1 MSKITIDTSRK
12 WVNLKGMKRHEVISH
27 ITDDMGNDVVTP
39 LRLDQEYDALCA
51 VAEAADED
59 HRAHCL
65 LLTNNCPICKALAEL
80 DLVRKSQR
88 KFERN

>member
-1 MSKITIDTSRK
+1 MLLTK
-12 WVNLKGMKRHEVISH
+12 WVNLKIMKTDEVISH

-39 LRLDQEYDALCA
+39 LQLDAEYDVLCA

-65 LLTNNCPICKALAEL
+65 LLTNNCPLCKALAEL
-80 DLVRKSQR
+80 DFVRKGQR
-88 KFERN
+88 KLDRN

>member
-1 MSKITIDTSRK
+1 MLLTK
-12 WVNLKGMKRHEVISH
+12 WVNFKSMKTDEVISH

-39 LRLDQEYDALCA
+39 LQLDAEYDVLCA

-65 LLTNNCPICKALAEL
+65 LLTNNCPLCKALAEL
-80 DLVRKSQR
+80 DFVRKGQR
-88 KFERN
+88 KLDRN